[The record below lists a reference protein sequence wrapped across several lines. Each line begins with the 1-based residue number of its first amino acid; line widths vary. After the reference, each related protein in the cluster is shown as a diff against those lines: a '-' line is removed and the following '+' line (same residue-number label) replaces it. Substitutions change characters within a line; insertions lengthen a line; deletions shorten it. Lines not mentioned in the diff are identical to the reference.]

1 MADNFQQ
8 QDASM
13 EEILSSIRKILSS
26 EDDVKKS
33 YPKKSDHPEEPL
45 ELVEAAETEEDA
57 PKPKESG
64 HGGES
69 NDKTFSPENNSKNSE
84 DHPKQPWEKEVHSA
98 FTAHE
103 NVMPNTRLVSQ
114 STLAASN
121 AALSELTKHV
131 KSDASQK
138 DSSANTSVEDLL
150 KSMLTPLL
158 KDWLDKNLPTVI
170 EKVVREE
177 VRAIVNNASK

>member
-1 MADNFQQ
+1 MSDNMQQ

-26 EDDVKKS
+26 DDEVKRT
-33 YPKKSDHPEEPL
+33 YPKEEHSVDNPI
-45 ELVEAAETEEDA
+45 ELVDIVEAPSDPMPNEREEI
-57 PKPKESG
+57 E
-64 HGGES
+64 
-69 NDKTFSPENNSKNSE
+69 NTDKLEGSE
-84 DHPKQPWEKEVHSA
+84 DKNFYEEETLKKQPWEKDTPSA
-98 FTAHE
+98 HTQE
-103 NVMPNTRLVSQ
+103 NIKPNTRLVSQ

-121 AALSELTKHV
+121 AALSELTKHT
-131 KSDASQK
+131 KNH
-138 DSSANTSVEDLL
+138 SSGEKTSVNTSVEDLL

-177 VRAIVNNASK
+177 VRAIVNNTSK